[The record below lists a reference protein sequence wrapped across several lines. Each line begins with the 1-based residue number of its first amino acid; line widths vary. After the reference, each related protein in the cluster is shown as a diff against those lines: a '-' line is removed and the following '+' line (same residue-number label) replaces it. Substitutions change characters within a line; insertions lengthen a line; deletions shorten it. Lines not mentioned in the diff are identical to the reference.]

1 MAATSVPLWVAV
13 TIAVGSP
20 LLAFL
25 GLLLGQLV
33 TRRTAR
39 ELDTR
44 WQREETMRL
53 LRWAA
58 DHAARTDAQLARLG
72 VAALE
77 ALSESPLV
85 QAADQSLL
93 KSVLRIVVD
102 EKYHGSAR
110 NGGAA

>member
-1 MAATSVPLWVAV
+1 VAATTVPLWVAV

-39 ELDTR
+39 ETETR

-53 LRWAA
+53 LRWAG
-58 DHAARTDAQLARLG
+58 DHAAGSDLKGAQLG
-72 VAALE
+72 MAALR
-77 ALSESPLV
+77 ALGESPLL
-85 QAADQSLL
+85 QPADQSPL
-93 KSVLRIVVD
+93 SSILRIVGRGYAD
-102 EKYHGSAR
+102 PNRGGGS
-110 NGGAA
+110 